1 MTGGLAG
8 GHGCDP
14 IGRII
19 DTVVYLAPGEQ
30 TVVSATPTFDC
41 RDVEGALGQ
50 TYTVAA
56 AADAHADDRD
66 ACRVFDIPTTT
77 CFIALSDDD
86 NDSSDNRLTASGF
99 AVK

>member
-66 ACRVFDIPTTT
+66 AWYSISRPRPASSHSATTT
-77 CFIALSDDD
+77 T
-86 NDSSDNRLTASGF
+86 TA
-99 AVK
+99 ATTD